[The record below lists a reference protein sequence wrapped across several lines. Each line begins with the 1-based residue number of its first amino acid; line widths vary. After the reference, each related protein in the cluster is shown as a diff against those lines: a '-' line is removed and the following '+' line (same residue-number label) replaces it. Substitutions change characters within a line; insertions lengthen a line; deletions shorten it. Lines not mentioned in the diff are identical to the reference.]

1 MGVSTATSEDGAA
14 ARGAAALSSAD
25 ALDRAILE
33 DLVQRRRVSAA
44 DGERLMELRRT
55 QGQRLARLLISA
67 GVLSQEGF
75 RDSAADLLGWEKWEA
90 PTEWGELGEGL
101 GAVFPG
107 AFLRFNAVAPVSLGE
122 GSVTVAMAWP
132 PDESLVDAMRQASG
146 REVRVV
152 VGTQRDVEGAIAH
165 VLAGVE
171 GDGEAGER
179 DVRSLDE
186 GTLRDLA
193 SEAPVVQY
201 LSEVFERAV
210 SLGASD
216 IHLERAERKARLRYR
231 VDGDLVDAVAPA
243 PALYAGVV
251 SRIKIMARLDVGE
264 RRLPQDGRINLQV
277 SGREVDMRV
286 SVLPSVHG
294 EDVVLRILDRGS
306 VRLDLDELGLSG
318 TQRER
323 FRRLIRRPEGML
335 LLTGPTGSG
344 KTTTL
349 YSALKEVSSPTVKVV
364 TVEDPVE
371 YHLDGVNQIQA
382 RSEIGLDFA
391 RCLRSILRHDP
402 DVIMVGEIRDR
413 ETAGMAVQSALTG
426 HLVLSTLHTNSA
438 SAAFARLLDMGVED
452 YLIASAVIGVM
463 AQRLVRKLCQECME
477 AYTPDVSIRE
487 KFGLSEGA
495 KFHRARGC
503 RACLNM
509 GYRGRTVVAEL
520 LEVSEPVQRAV
531 LDRASSAEVQR
542 VAREQGMRS
551 LWEHALEK
559 VMCGETSYEQ
569 VVEHMQE

>member
-1 MGVSTATSEDGAA
+1 MSVSTASTRSDGVAA
-14 ARGAAALSSAD
+14 NAD

-33 DLVQRRRVSAA
+33 DLVQRRKVSAG
-44 DGERLMELRRT
+44 DGERLVELRRT
-55 QGQRLARLLISA
+55 QGQRLSRLLISA
-67 GVLSQEGF
+67 GLLSQEGF
-75 RDSAADLLGWEKWEA
+75 RDAAADLLGWERWEA
-90 PTEWGELGEGL
+90 PTEWEEMDAALAG
-101 GAVFPG
+101 VFP
-107 AFLRFNAVAPVSLGE
+107 APFLRFNAVAPVRME
-122 GSVTVAMAWP
+122 GGALTVALAWP
-132 PDESLVDAMRQASG
+132 PDESLVDSMRQALG
-146 REVRVV
+146 REIRVA

-165 VLAGVE
+165 VTAGTDVE
-171 GDGEAGER
+171 GESSDR
-179 DVRSLDE
+179 DVRALDE

-216 IHLERAERKARLRYR
+216 IHLERTERRARLRYR
-231 VDGDLVDAVAPA
+231 LDGDLVDAVP
-243 PALYAGVV
+243 PALSLHAGVI

-294 EDVVLRILDRGS
+294 EEVVLRILDRGS
-306 VRLDLDELGLSG
+306 VRLDLDELGLSLD
-318 TQRER
+318 QRER
-323 FRRLIRRPEGML
+323 FRRLIRRPEGMV

-349 YSALKEVSSPTVKVV
+349 YSALKEVSSPAVKVV

-371 YHLDGVNQIQA
+371 YHLDGVNQIPA

-463 AQRLVRKLCQECME
+463 AQRLVRKLCAECAE
-477 AYTPDVSIRE
+477 SYTPDLSIRE
-487 KFGLSEGA
+487 RFGLGEDA
-495 KFHRARGC
+495 RFHRAKGC

-520 LEVSEPVQRAV
+520 LEVTEGVQRAV
-531 LDRASSAEVQR
+531 LDRAPSAEVLR
-542 VAREQGMRS
+542 AARKGAGMRT
-551 LWEHALEK
+551 LWEHAIEK
-559 VMCGETSYEQ
+559 VMAGETSYEQ
-569 VVEHMQE
+569 VVEHIQE

>member
-1 MGVSTATSEDGAA
+1 MSSGTLSAGRGDVAA
-14 ARGAAALSSAD
+14 NAD
-25 ALDRAILE
+25 ALDRALLE
-33 DLVQRRRVSAA
+33 DLVQRRKVSAS
-44 DGERLMELRRT
+44 DGERLVELRRT

-67 GVLSQEGF
+67 GLLSQEGF
-75 RDSAADLLGWEKWEA
+75 RDAAAELLGWERWEA
-90 PTEWGELGEGL
+90 PADWEELGEGL
-101 GAVFPG
+101 AGLFP
-107 AFLRFNAVAPVSLGE
+107 ASFLRFNAVAPVRAEDGGLL
-122 GSVTVAMAWP
+122 VAMAWP
-132 PDESLVDAMRQASG
+132 PDESLVDAMRQATG
-146 REVRVV
+146 RDVRVA

-165 VLAGVE
+165 VTAGSEGE
-171 GDGEAGER
+171 GDAGER
-179 DVRSLDE
+179 DVRALDE

-216 IHLERAERKARLRYR
+216 IHLERSERRARLRYR
-231 VDGDLVDAVAPA
+231 LDGDLVDAVAPA
-243 PALYAGVV
+243 LSLYAGVV

-264 RRLPQDGRINLQV
+264 RRLPQDGRIHLQV
-277 SGREVDMRV
+277 SGREVDLRV

-294 EDVVLRILDRGS
+294 EEVVLRILDRGS
-306 VRLDLDELGLSG
+306 VRLDLDELGLSRD
-318 TQRER
+318 QRER
-323 FRRLIRRPEGML
+323 FRRLIRRPEGMI

-349 YSALKEVSSPTVKVV
+349 YSALKEVSGPSVKVV

-438 SAAFARLLDMGVED
+438 AAAFARLLDMGVED

-463 AQRLVRKLCQECME
+463 AQRLVRRLCPECAE

-487 KFGLSEGA
+487 KYGLTEQA
-495 KFHRARGC
+495 KFHRANGC

-520 LEVSEPVQRAV
+520 LEVNEGVQRAV
-531 LDRASSAEVQR
+531 LDRAPSAEVQR
-542 VAREQGMRS
+542 AARAGGGMRT
-551 LWEHALEK
+551 LWEHAVEK
-559 VMCGETSYEQ
+559 VMAGETSYEQ
-569 VVEHMQE
+569 VVEHVQE